1 MATRAKARGYSCVS
15 KLAQASLVANSRR
28 SNVNGA
34 AGFSLVELLIVCAII
49 SIVAAVA
56 VSQFSGRDQAGR
68 LARDCARRLRERR
81 AAAIRL
87 NALTEPTL
95 LENYRQ
101 PPVSI
106 DFSNLSTTRALQLE
120 GTGATSFSQPPA
132 AGGLGT
138 WSYVYQGDELRLPT
152 GWTIAANSQALGAI
166 PAIPLGVPTTVI
178 SYTSDGRLATLP
190 SAPSSTDP
198 NVESPFPAIY
208 LVNGSEARAIA
219 VHPSGQVEI
228 WQYDESA
235 RVWRGFG
242 NRTVAAS
249 GS

>member
-1 MATRAKARGYSCVS
+1 MAKRAKARGRSCVS
-15 KLAQASLVANSRR
+15 KLVQASLVANSRR

-81 AAAIRL
+81 ASAIRL

-120 GTGATSFSQPPA
+120 GTDATSFSPPA
-132 AGGLGT
+132 AAGGIGT
-138 WSYVYQGDELRLPT
+138 WNYDYEGDELRLPPR
-152 GWTIAANSQALGAI
+152 WTIAADAQALGAI
-166 PAIPLGVPTTVI
+166 PVIPLGVPTTVL
-178 SYTSDGRLATLP
+178 TFTADGRLATRP
-190 SAPSSTDP
+190 PATASTDP
-198 NVESPFPAIY
+198 NVENPFPAIY
-208 LVNGSEARAIA
+208 LVNGSEARA
-219 VHPSGQVEI
+219 
-228 WQYDESA
+228 
-235 RVWRGFG
+235 
-242 NRTVAAS
+242 VAIHS
-249 GS
+249 S

>member
-1 MATRAKARGYSCVS
+1 MNTAD
-15 KLAQASLVANSRR
+15 
-28 SNVNGA
+28 
-34 AGFSLVELLIVCAII
+34 GFSLVELLIVCAII

-56 VSQFSGRDQAGR
+56 FSQFSGRDQGSR

-87 NALTEPTL
+87 NALREPTL

-101 PPVSI
+101 PTISI
-106 DFSNLSTTRALQLE
+106 DFASLSTTRSLQLE
-120 GTGATSFSQPPA
+120 GTGATSFSPPPA
-132 AGGLGT
+132 AGEVGT
-138 WSYVYQGDELRLPT
+138 WNYVYQGEELRLPA

-166 PAIPLGVPTTVI
+166 PPIPLGVPTTVI

-208 LVNGSEARAIA
+208 LVNGSEARAVA
-219 VHPSGQVEI
+219 VHPSGAVEI
-228 WQYDESA
+228 WQYDETA
-235 RVWRGFG
+235 RAWRGFG
-242 NRTVAAS
+242 NRTATAS

>member
-1 MATRAKARGYSCVS
+1 MATRAKAQGYSCVYQ
-15 KLAQASLVANSRR
+15 LTQAPLVAESRR
-28 SNVNGA
+28 SLNGI

-49 SIVAAVA
+49 GIVAAVGL
-56 VSQFSGRDQAGR
+56 SQFSGRDQAGR
-68 LARDCARRLRERR
+68 LARDVARRLRERR

-106 DFSNLSTTRALQLE
+106 DFANLSTTRPLRLE
-120 GTGATSFSQPPA
+120 GPEATSFNPPTVPGA
-132 AGGLGT
+132 IGT
-138 WSYVYQGDELRLPT
+138 WNYVYQGDELRLSSE
-152 GWTIAANSQALGAI
+152 WTIAPNSQALGAI

-190 SAPSSTDP
+190 SAPSSTEP
-198 NVESPFPAIY
+198 NVESTFPAVY
-208 LVNGSEARAIA
+208 LVNGSEARAVAI
-219 VHPSGQVEI
+219 HPSGQVEI

-235 RVWRGFG
+235 QVWRGFG
-242 NRTVAAS
+242 NRTVNES
-249 GS
+249 GSN